1 MKKVTGNQL
10 LEVFINSKISG
21 WPESKMKYIRR
32 DIRHMRPWFGDNVIT
47 ESEMKKIPGF
57 GAKRRQYVLEFM
69 NVFFA

>member
-10 LEVFINSKISG
+10 LKVFRNSKISG

-32 DIRHMRPWFGDNVIT
+32 DISRMQPWFRDNVIT
-47 ESEMKKIPGF
+47 ESEMKKIPAF